1 MQLTRYTDYALR
13 TLMYL
18 AIQPNRDELFR
29 IAEITQVF
37 DLSPNHVSKIIHN
50 LGKLGY
56 LQTIR
61 GKNGGFKLAKS
72 PDAINI
78 GKLVRE
84 LEPTMTLI
92 DCHQPVCQL
101 VNGCKLKGILAQA
114 VVAFLAVLDQYSL
127 QDMVVNRDQLVQ
139 LLPSLA

>member
-18 AIQPNRDELFR
+18 AIEPNREELYR

-56 LQTIR
+56 LHTVR
-61 GKNGGFKLAKS
+61 GKNGGFKLAK
-72 PDAINI
+72 AAEQINI
-78 GKLVRE
+78 GQLVRE
-84 LEPTMTLI
+84 LEPTMNVI
-92 DCHQPVCQL
+92 DCHQPACQL
-101 VNGCKLKGILAQA
+101 INACQLKGALAQA
-114 VVAFLAVLDQYSL
+114 VKAFLTVLDHYNL
-127 QDMVVNRDQLVQ
+127 QDMVSNRDQLVQ